1 MPGNPRAGLVAHPSA
16 SLVSSNMATSKP
28 PWLKKKIDFASLR
41 AMAAV
46 AHDLRLH
53 TICESAM
60 CPNQSECYG
69 RGTATF
75 LIMGDTC
82 TRNCRFCNV
91 AHGQPDPIDIEE
103 PSRVAQAVKQLGL
116 RYAVITSVTR
126 DDLEDGGSEHF
137 ARTIHTIRAL
147 NPGVKTEILV
157 PDFVHAIGRVVEA
170 APEVINH
177 NMETVPRL
185 YDRVRPGADYK
196 RSLYLLEK
204 VKTAGGDIRT
214 KSGLMLGLGE
224 DREEVLA
231 VMSDLRRVGCDML
244 TLGQY
249 LAPSKEHLPVQ
260 SYIHPESFRA
270 YKITAEEMGFSF
282 VASGPFVRSSYLAE
296 AWLEHQ
302 GSSES

>member
-1 MPGNPRAGLVAHPSA
+1 MPAP
-16 SLVSSNMATSKP
+16 KP

-41 AMAAV
+41 AMAAMT
-46 AHDLRLH
+46 HDLRLH

-75 LIMGDTC
+75 LIMGNRC

-91 AHGQPDPIDIEE
+91 THGQPEHIDREE
-103 PSRVAQAVKQLGL
+103 PRRVAQAIAYLGL

-126 DDLEDGGSEHF
+126 DDLEDGGAEHF
-137 ARTIHTIRAL
+137 ARTIHAIRAL
-147 NPGVKTEILV
+147 NPGVKVEVLV
-157 PDFVHAIGRVVEA
+157 PDFFHAIDRVGDA

-177 NMETVPRL
+177 NLETVPRL
-185 YDRVRPGADYK
+185 YEQVRPGAHYQ
-196 RSLYLLEK
+196 RSLGLLEK
-204 VKTAGGDIRT
+204 VKRVGRNIRT

-224 DREEVLA
+224 SREEVLA
-231 VMSDLRRVGCDML
+231 VMKDLRAVGCDML

-249 LAPSKEHLPVQ
+249 LAPSKRHIPVRT
-260 SYIHPESFRA
+260 YVHPDSFGA
-270 YKITAEEMGFSF
+270 YKRTAEGMGFSF

-296 AWLEHQ
+296 AWLQDQPSCQ
-302 GSSES
+302 G